1 MSEPLIAVRSQAGR
15 IYDLGPAIE
24 IPEGEG
30 RAFDIGGLTVAV
42 FRTRAGEIFAT
53 QPDCPHRAGPLAD
66 GLVGGGQI
74 ICPLHS
80 YKFDLAT
87 GRPIGSECGALRT
100 YPAVI
105 NGVGHILLR
114 VSGVPGAEGCADR

>member
-1 MSEPLIAVRSQAGR
+1 MSEPLIATRAQTGR
-15 IYDLGPAIE
+15 IYDLGPATD

-30 RAFDIGGLTVAV
+30 RSFVVDGLVVAV
-42 FRTRAGEIFAT
+42 FRTRSGEVFAT
-53 QPDCPHRAGPLAD
+53 QPDCPHRGGPLAD
-66 GLVGGGQI
+66 GLVGAGQL

-87 GRPIGSECGALRT
+87 GRALGAECASLKT

-114 VSGVPGAEGCADR
+114 LSATRAVEEDSGR